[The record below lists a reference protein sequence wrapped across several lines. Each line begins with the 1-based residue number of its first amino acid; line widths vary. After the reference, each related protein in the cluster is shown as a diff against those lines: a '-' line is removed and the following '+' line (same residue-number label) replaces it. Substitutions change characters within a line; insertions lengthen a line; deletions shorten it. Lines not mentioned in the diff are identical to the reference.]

1 MKKSVKL
8 QKIES
13 LLKELVPEALSNF
26 EDSRINSLLVT
37 DVDCSKGKYDATVYI
52 SPEFI
57 TKDEQKEI
65 LNQLRKAK
73 NTIKANVLNATDW
86 FRCPDFTFK
95 FDDNID
101 KMNRMN
107 ELFKKIKAKDE
118 S

>member
-1 MKKSVKL
+1 MKKSIKL

-13 LLKELVPEALSNF
+13 LLRELVPEALSNF
-26 EDSRINSLLVT
+26 EDNRINSLLIT

-57 TKDEQKEI
+57 TEDEQKEV
-65 LNQLRKAK
+65 LQQLRKAK
-73 NTIKANVLNATDW
+73 SKIRANILNATDW
-86 FRCPDFTFK
+86 FRCPEFSFK
-95 FDDNID
+95 FDKNVD

>member
-13 LLKELVPEALSNF
+13 LLRELVPEALSNF
-26 EDSRINSLLVT
+26 EDNRINSLLIT

-57 TKDEQKEI
+57 TEDEQKVI
-65 LNQLRKAK
+65 LVQLRKAK
-73 NTIKANVLNATDW
+73 HTIKANILNATDW
-86 FRCPDFTFK
+86 YRCPEFSFK
-95 FDDNID
+95 FDKNVD

-107 ELFKKIKAKDE
+107 EIFKKIKAKDE